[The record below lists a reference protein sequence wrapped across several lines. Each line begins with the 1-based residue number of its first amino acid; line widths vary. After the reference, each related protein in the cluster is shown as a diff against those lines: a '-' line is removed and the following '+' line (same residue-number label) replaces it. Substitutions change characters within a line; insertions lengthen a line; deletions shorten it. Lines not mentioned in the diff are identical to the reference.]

1 MATDER
7 RPIYLAASGVLNS
20 PTFLSAI
27 LVGAVLEFVAAEMVF
42 AAALGLSVAAAALA
56 WSLPRS
62 RSQANLG
69 ANAAAGLNEPQE
81 RPA

>member
-1 MATDER
+1 M
-7 RPIYLAASGVLNS
+7 LNS

-27 LVGAVLEFVAAEMVF
+27 LVGAALEFVAAEVVF
-42 AAALGLSVAAAALA
+42 AAALGLSVVAAALV

-69 ANAAAGLNEPQE
+69 VNVVADLGEPREQ
-81 RPA
+81 PL